1 MRRQQRQMTKK
12 NHNNDKNFSINLKS
26 KNKQNPKQDKY
37 KEIHMQKYFGEI
49 TEGKRQKILREVL

>member
-1 MRRQQRQMTKK
+1 MTKK